1 MTKLTAPVEQPTPAL
16 PEPTA
21 GGSYTRDPITGAL
34 TRNTPSGDTPTADT
48 QKQED

>member
-1 MTKLTAPVEQPTPAL
+1 MTKPTAPADQPAPAL

-34 TRNTPSGDTPTADT
+34 TRNTPSVDTPTAET